1 MRLLVTGGAGFIG
14 SIAHRVFLDAGHE
27 VIVLDSLERGH
38 RAAVDSRATLVIA
51 SVDDADVL
59 DAILPGTDAV
69 VHFAG
74 YIDVAESVR
83 EPGLYLEKNVV
94 EAAVLLER
102 VIAAGV
108 KQFVFSSTAAV
119 YGEPERVPIPE
130 DAAIAPI
137 NPYGESK
144 AEFERLLLAGEERG
158 VLRSVRLR
166 YFNVAG
172 AWPDGSV
179 GEAHPTETH
188 IVPRLLRAAGGGAAV
203 GATVGGAA
211 GPENSPR
218 FTVFGDDYS
227 TPDGTCVRDYV
238 HVVDLAKAHLAA
250 VEYLAAGGKG
260 TACNLGGGRGYSN
273 LEVVAACA
281 DVTGREIEVVRGP
294 RRDGDPATL
303 VASINR
309 AREVLGWT
317 PERDLASMV
326 ADAWRWHQGHPEGYE
341 R

>member
-1 MRLLVTGGAGFIG
+1 MRLLVTGGAGYIG

-27 VIVLDSLERGH
+27 VVVLDSLERGH

-51 SVDDADVL
+51 SAGDADVL

-83 EPGLYLEKNVV
+83 EPELYHEKNVR
-94 EAAVLLER
+94 EPSVLLDR

-108 KQFVFSSTAAV
+108 RRFVFSSTAAV
-119 YGEPERVPIPE
+119 YGEPRRVPIPE

-144 AEFERLLLAGEERG
+144 AEFERLLMAAEEHG

-188 IVPRLLRAAGGGAAV
+188 IVPRLLRAAGGGAH
-203 GATVGGAA
+203 GGGLA

-218 FTVFGDDYS
+218 FTVFGDDYP

-250 VEYLAAGGKG
+250 VEYLAAGGVG
-260 TACNLGGGRGYSN
+260 TVCNLGSGRGYSN
-273 LEVVAACA
+273 LEVVKACA
-281 DVTGREIEVVRGP
+281 DVTGREIEVVPGP
-294 RRDGDPATL
+294 RRDGDPAML
-303 VASINR
+303 VAAVER
-309 AREVLGWT
+309 ARKVLGWI
-317 PERDLASMV
+317 PERDLTTMV
-326 ADAWRWHQGHPEGYE
+326 ADAWRWHQGHPEGYG